1 MTDTLR
7 SHPCDRNGQREG
19 KKRLRQY
26 SKGFNQRPSRL
37 LSRATGADGQSHR
50 DVHAESA
57 QWPQKVIFL
66 IPLVKSNRLSPNL
79 ISVIATC
86 RERHG
91 TKRSLMTLRATRRQR
106 SYLVLIFSC
115 SSRPKRRKQLRQE
128 RRSPQAPAVA
138 VLGLLGQQSKAAS
151 DVCWSCSLP
160 FPPQCNIIIVPSSF
174 LRKHT

>member
-1 MTDTLR
+1 MWSKWSTGRQEEVETIQQGLQPAAFEA
-7 SHPCDRNGQREG
+7 SFPCNRCRWPISSRCACRVSTVATEG
-19 KKRLRQY
+19 DF
-26 SKGFNQRPSRL
+26 FN
-37 LSRATGADGQSHR
+37 
-50 DVHAESA
+50 
-57 QWPQKVIFL
+57 
-66 IPLVKSNRLSPNL
+66 PLVKSNRLSPNL

-138 VLGLLGQQSKAAS
+138 VLGLLGQQSKAAL